1 MPCRGACEP
10 CPGAGP
16 RVTAAS
22 NLGGARPP
30 RHKRPATCATSVAF
44 DLALRSGVRGSF
56 AQRYGC
62 YFSLHALA
70 LWTRPPQGRQ
80 AGQTATGDL
89 ALSWKGTRTARAYG
103 VPRLRHFRLAFGP
116 SPRAA
121 QNGTRKHLGVG
132 AAPVRLPKKTR
143 RKEDLIGQFVVPA
156 APPLPWRGRGGGNG
170 QVQNGNE
177 LSPLCDSNYG
187 DITAQTGRPVITA
200 ASDTCHG
207 RGV

>member
-89 ALSWKGTRTARAYG
+89 ALSWKGTRTETECHDCAISVWHSGRVQG
-103 VPRLRHFRLAFGP
+103 PRRMGPGSISASVLRPCGCRRRPAGRSDRP
-116 SPRAA
+116 ICSSCCAA
-121 QNGTRKHLGVG
+121 AAVAWERRGERTGTERK
-132 AAPVRLPKKTR
+132 RIESFMR
-143 RKEDLIGQFVVPA
+143 
-156 APPLPWRGRGGGNG
+156 
-170 QVQNGNE
+170 
-177 LSPLCDSNYG
+177 
-187 DITAQTGRPVITA
+187 
-200 ASDTCHG
+200 
-207 RGV
+207 